1 MLALTWSLTC
11 LAFAAGGNAG
21 DELPEERARFH
32 SRAVVAM
39 LVIAVV
45 CMAIAFQGRPARA
58 AGPPQKQPHGI
69 GNLDSRLNQAVQRS
83 ERQGPASAR
92 DLGAG
97 TRVATDGSTVEVEID
112 APPGRQGGLA
122 SVIRRHGGTVR
133 GSYLDLL
140 DARVP
145 LSALAGIAAES
156 GDAYIHAP
164 TEYFADVAV
173 SEAVVSTNAQAWQTA
188 GLTGSGVKIAV
199 IDGGFAGLAA
209 RQLAGDLPPG
219 MPQVDY
225 CDGAFATATQHGTA
239 VAELIHKMAPS
250 AQLLLVCTTGT
261 VSLGL
266 AKDYAKAQGV
276 DIINFSRGST
286 AGRGDGTSVSER
298 IVADA
303 RASGI
308 LWVNAAGN
316 YGRKHWSG
324 VFRDDGN
331 GFNVFENGNDRNGL
345 RIATGATSCVTMK
358 WDSWPTTS
366 LDYDLYLVRDADSA
380 VVAGSV
386 GTQTGTQ
393 PPLEEL
399 CYTNASANE
408 YHSLYIAHHSG
419 TGSPRIDVSIDLSGI
434 LQLSNPAGSITL
446 PATSPASFSV
456 GAMCWQARTIAAYSS
471 QGPTIDGRTKPDI
484 AGPSSVSTGTYGAF
498 TGCDDGS
505 GFPGTSS
512 AAPNVA
518 GAAALVKQANPS
530 FTATQLETFLES
542 RALDLGPPG
551 KDDVFGFGALA
562 LGTAPVAAPQPC
574 IAPLGGTPTMTNYL
588 PNITKFFGGITGFQT
603 PFIVQNTGSAAT
615 NLEVTFYR
623 FSDGSCVTRRT
634 VGALAPGRSFADVP
648 NNDTD
653 LPGNTQFSV
662 VVRSFGS
669 SIVSV
674 VNEHQGTGE
683 RAEALSYDGFSQGST
698 GVSLPNIVRR
708 FYGYHT
714 PFIMQNLG
722 TATTTVTARFVSF
735 DGSVPQVFAGRTIAP
750 GQSKFVEPNS
760 DDAALGAPG
769 LVNGKQY
776 AVTLTS
782 DQPIAV
788 VVNTHLDDPSIDHP
802 VAYATDGV
810 VGGAATLYGPYAAK
824 NAQGIG
830 RISTVVVQNTG
841 ATAVTPSLSFRAL
854 GGAGAQQT
862 FVSTSAIAPG
872 ASWAFDP
879 RFIGGAASPDP
890 GTLCGPA
897 ASAVCLGDGE
907 YSFVAS
913 ASGPIAAAVNVISP
927 LTAMGYTA
935 SASPAAKYFLPN
947 VTRTLGGPAGWTTPI
962 LLQSASAAGAQLQ
975 WYRFSDGALILTQTV
990 AIPAGTG
997 VRIDPLAQ
1005 SALSDDTQYAVV
1017 VTGTGGTVA
1026 AIVVELA
1033 QGGDNAM
1040 IYEGF
1045 AAP

>member
-1 MLALTWSLTC
+1 MFRSRATAVALVLALVATGLIFQAGT
-11 LAFAAGGNAG
+11 ARAGG
-21 DELPEERARFH
+21 
-32 SRAVVAM
+32 
-39 LVIAVV
+39 
-45 CMAIAFQGRPARA
+45 
-58 AGPPQKQPHGI
+58 PPPKHPHGI
-69 GNLDSRLNQAVQRS
+69 GNLDSRLDQAVERS
-83 ERQGPASAR
+83 KRDGPGSARQFASAAR
-92 DLGAG
+92 MHM
-97 TRVATDGSTVEVEID
+97 DGPGVDIEID
-112 APPGRQGGLA
+112 ASAGRHDDLGK
-122 SVIRRHGGTVR
+122 VILKYGGTVR
-133 GSYLDLL
+133 GAYQSL
-140 DARVP
+140 
-145 LSALAGIAAES
+145 LSATVPVDALPRLAAEA

-164 TEYFADVAV
+164 TEYFEQAAIN
-173 SEAVVSTNAQAWQTA
+173 EAVISTNASTWQAA
-188 GLTGSGVKIAV
+188 GLTGAGVKIAV

-219 MPQVDY
+219 LPQVDY
-225 CDGAFATATQHGTA
+225 CGGGFSTATQHGTA
-239 VAELIHKMAPS
+239 VAEVIHKMAPG

-261 VSLGL
+261 TSLGQ
-266 AKDYAKAQGV
+266 AKDYAKAQGAN
-276 DIINFSRGST
+276 IINYSRGST
-286 AGRGDGTSVSER
+286 AGRGDGTSVSEQ

-316 YGRKHWSG
+316 YGRRHWSG
-324 VFRDDGN
+324 VFRDDGT
-331 GFNVFENGNDRNGL
+331 GFNVFENGNDWNGL
-345 RIATGATSCVTMK
+345 RIANGATTCVTLK

-366 LDYDLYLVRDADSA
+366 VDYDLYLVRDADSA
-380 VVAGSV
+380 VVARSTG
-386 GTQTGTQ
+386 GQTGSQ

-399 CYTNASANE
+399 CYMNASPNE
-408 YHSLYIAHHSG
+408 YHSIYIARSSG
-419 TGSPRIDVSIDLSGI
+419 AGSPRIDLSIDLSGT
-434 LQLSNPAGSITL
+434 LQLSSAAGSITL
-446 PATSPASFSV
+446 PATSASSFSV
-456 GAMCWQARTIAAYSS
+456 GAMCWQAGAIAPYSS

-518 GAAALVKQANPS
+518 GAAALVKQANPT
-530 FTATQLETFLES
+530 FTAAQLETFLGS
-542 RALDLGPPG
+542 RALDLGVPG
-551 KDDVFGFGALA
+551 MDNIYGFGELA
-562 LGTAPVAAPQPC
+562 LGAVSLAAPPAPVPC
-574 IAPLGGTPTMTNYL
+574 IAPRAGTPTMTNYL
-588 PNITKFFGGITGFQT
+588 PNITKFFGGLTGFQT
-603 PFIVQNTGSAAT
+603 PFIVQNTGTVAT
-615 NLEVTFYR
+615 DLEVTFYR
-623 FSDGSCVTRRT
+623 FSDGSCVTRR
-634 VGALAPGRSFADVP
+634 ALAGLGPGRSFADVP

-669 SIVSV
+669 PIVSV

-683 RAEALSYDGFSQGST
+683 RAEALSYDGFSQGAT

-708 FYGYHT
+708 FYGYHS

-722 TATTTVTARFVSF
+722 TGTASVTARFVSF
-735 DGSVPQVFAGRTIAP
+735 DGSGGPVSASRTIAP

-760 DDAALGAPG
+760 DDPALGAPG

-776 AVTLTS
+776 AVTVTS

-788 VVNTHLDDPSIDHP
+788 VVNTHLDDASIDHP

-810 VGGAATLYGPYAAK
+810 VSGAPTLYGPYASK

-841 ATAVTPSLSFRAL
+841 AAATTPSLAFTPL
-854 GGAGAQQT
+854 GSAVGAPQTQT
-862 FVSTSAIAPG
+862 FTSPSSLAPG

-879 RFIGGAASPDP
+879 RFIGGAASTDA
-890 GTLCGPA
+890 GRLCASA
-897 ASAVCLGDGE
+897 ASATCLGDGE

-913 ASGPIAAAVNVISP
+913 APGGLVAAAVNVISP

-935 SASPAAKYFLPN
+935 LPSPAAKYFLPN

-962 LLQSASAAGAQLQ
+962 LLQSATATGATLQ
-975 WYRFSDGALILTQTV
+975 WYRFSDGVPILTQTV
-990 AIPAGTG
+990 AIPAGSG
-997 VRIDPLAQ
+997 IRIDPLAQ
-1005 SALSDDTQYAVV
+1005 SGLADDTQYAVV
-1017 VTGTGGTVA
+1017 VTGTGGTVT